1 MPWVPGYNSDRMS
14 EIARLLIDLQRTRAS
29 EDTVALG
36 LRLKDD
42 ASIFA
47 VLVVRGNQVVGVR
60 ATGATPEEACRA
72 RRRRRPL
79 GRCPLSRHEVRPAP
93 RAGQRPPF
101 LAGGGHRRRRMAGAS
116 GGAPAAGPR
125 VSGTLSPPPP
135 PTPTAPGASGP

>member
-47 VLVVRGNQVVGVR
+47 VLVVRGNQVVDVL

-72 RRRRRPL
+72 AL
-79 GRCPLSRHEVRPAP
+79 DGS
-93 RAGQRPPF
+93 
-101 LAGGGHRRRRMAGAS
+101 
-116 GGAPAAGPR
+116 PAAASSRCWPR
-125 VSGTLSPPPP
+125 SRPTSRSTPPPSTGWMP
-135 PTPTAPGASGP
+135 LIPA

>member
-47 VLVVRGNQVVGVR
+47 VLVVRGNQVVDVL

-72 RRRRRPL
+72 AL
-79 GRCPLSRHEVRPAP
+79 DGYAAAAVR
-93 RAGQRPPF
+93 
-101 LAGGGHRRRRMAGAS
+101 
-116 GGAPAAGPR
+116 
-125 VSGTLSPPPP
+125 
-135 PTPTAPGASGP
+135 